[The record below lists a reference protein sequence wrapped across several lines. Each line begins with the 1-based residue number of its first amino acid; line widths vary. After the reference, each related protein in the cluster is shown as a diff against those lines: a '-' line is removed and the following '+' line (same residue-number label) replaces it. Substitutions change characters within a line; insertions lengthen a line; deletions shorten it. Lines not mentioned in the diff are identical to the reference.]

1 MSKIKALAVLLIVAF
16 TVDLVAYDGLYR
28 ERWTRSIQNAAN
40 EVTGLH
46 WTGFI
51 G

>member
-1 MSKIKALAVLLIVAF
+1 MSKIKAFAMLLIVAL
-16 TVDLVAYDGLYR
+16 TVDMVAYDGLYR
-28 ERWTRSIQNAAN
+28 ERWSRSIQSAAN
-40 EVTGLH
+40 QVTGLH